1 MERLFVD
8 TSAWIAYTNRAD
20 PDYQQVKAWF
30 ASFEGRLVTSNA
42 IFSETV
48 TLCLYSL
55 GYHVAAQVGE
65 VLREP
70 GTVDLVRLSNED
82 EEQAWQLF
90 LKRSD
95 KTYSTTDCTSFILM
109 RKLGLRRAVA
119 LDADFE
125 REGFEVVPK
134 GP

>member
-20 PDYQQVKAWF
+20 PDHQQVKAWF

-48 TLCLYSL
+48 TLCLYRL
-55 GYHVAAQVGE
+55 GHHVAAQVGE

-95 KTYSTTDCTSFILM
+95 KTYSYTDCTSFILM